1 MNKLMKKFFTSSLI
15 TSTLLILLGGLL
27 IFQSE
32 LTLISISFIIG
43 GILVGLGI
51 LALFRFIINFRNNK
65 FNELDVVYGMVT
77 IILGILVISNP
88 KALVSIIPFVLGIC
102 IVISSSAK
110 LQYAFELKKNE
121 NRLWIMTMV
130 VALLSTICGVVLI
143 FNPFKGANMIMQI
156 IGIFIVIYAVLDIIS
171 TITIKRNIASI
182 QSAIESNIKDAVV
195 IEETDEDDSNNIDDK
210 KIKNSKKKNK
220 K

>member
-65 FNELDVVYGMVT
+65 FNELYVVYGMVT

-195 IEETDEDDSNNIDDK
+195 IEETDENDSNNIDDK